1 MNQALVKT
9 FPMPV
14 QQGPNIVPSC
24 LLSDLFKRLDGNN
37 RLVVLDMGH
46 AISSTVRYFSQYRCQ
61 LNFIDLYSED
71 CITLPNPDLN
81 HQQKVDS
88 LRYLLNLGPSTKID
102 ICLFWDVFSYLDD
115 SFVRALIEALEPNIS
130 ETTGALIIN
139 PRDSRRHLPFYR
151 YGISDESH
159 FTQTENSGI
168 QPPIFPR
175 SQRELNNLI
184 DYFAIDRGRLM
195 SQSRAEYLLLVDRED
210 DKTDRSMI

>member
-14 QQGPNIVPSC
+14 QQGPNVVPSC
-24 LLSDLFKRLDGNN
+24 LLPDLFKRLDANN
-37 RLVVLDMGH
+37 RLVVLDMGQG
-46 AISSTVRYFSQYRCQ
+46 ISSTVRYFSQYRCQ

-71 CITLPNPDLN
+71 CIALPNPDLN

-175 SQRELNNLI
+175 SQRDLNNLI

-195 SQSRAEYLLLVDRED
+195 SQSRAEYLLLVDREY

>member
-14 QQGPNIVPSC
+14 QQGPNVVPSC
-24 LLSDLFKRLDGNN
+24 LLPDLFKRLDANN
-37 RLVVLDMGH
+37 RLVVLDMGQ

-61 LNFIDLYSED
+61 LNFIDLYTED
-71 CITLPNPDLN
+71 CIALPNPDLN

-175 SQRELNNLI
+175 SQRDLNNLI

-195 SQSRAEYLLLVDRED
+195 SQSRAEYLLLVDREY

>member
-14 QQGPNIVPSC
+14 QQGPNVVPSC
-24 LLSDLFKRLDGNN
+24 LLPDLFKRLDANN
-37 RLVVLDMGH
+37 RLVVLDMGQ

-71 CITLPNPDLN
+71 CIALPNPDLN

-175 SQRELNNLI
+175 SQRDLNNLI

-195 SQSRAEYLLLVDRED
+195 SQSRAEYLLLVDREY

>member
-1 MNQALVKT
+1 MNQALGKA

-14 QQGPNIVPSC
+14 QQGPNVVPSC
-24 LLSDLFKRLDGNN
+24 LLPDLFKRLDGNN
-37 RLVVLDMGH
+37 RLVVLDMGY

-71 CITLPNPDLN
+71 CIALPNPDLN

-130 ETTGALIIN
+130 ETSGALIIN
-139 PRDSRRHLPFYR
+139 SRDSRRHLPFYR

-195 SQSRAEYLLLVDRED
+195 SESRAEYLLLVDREY

>member
-14 QQGPNIVPSC
+14 QQGPNIVSSC
-24 LLSDLFKRLDGNN
+24 LLPDLFKRLDANN
-37 RLVVLDMGH
+37 RLVVLDMGQ

-71 CITLPNPDLN
+71 CIALPNPDLN

-175 SQRELNNLI
+175 SQRDLNNLI

-195 SQSRAEYLLLVDRED
+195 SQSRAEYLLLVDREY

>member
-24 LLSDLFKRLDGNN
+24 LLPDLFKRLDANN

-46 AISSTVRYFSQYRCQ
+46 AISSTVRYFSQYKCQ

-81 HQQKVDS
+81 HEQKVDA

-195 SQSRAEYLLLVDRED
+195 SQSRAEYLLLVDREY

>member
-24 LLSDLFKRLDGNN
+24 LLPDLFKRLDANN
-37 RLVVLDMGH
+37 RLVVLDMGQ

-71 CITLPNPDLN
+71 CIALPNPDLN

-175 SQRELNNLI
+175 SQRDLNNLI

-195 SQSRAEYLLLVDRED
+195 SQSRAEYLLLVDREY

>member
-24 LLSDLFKRLDGNN
+24 LLPDLFKRLDANN
-37 RLVVLDMGH
+37 RLVVLDMGQ

-71 CITLPNPDLN
+71 CIALPNPDLN

-88 LRYLLNLGPSTKID
+88 LRCLLNLGPSTKID

-175 SQRELNNLI
+175 SQRDLNNLI

-195 SQSRAEYLLLVDRED
+195 SQSRAEYLLLVDREY

>member
-1 MNQALVKT
+1 MNQALGKT

-14 QQGPNIVPSC
+14 QQGPNVVPSC
-24 LLSDLFKRLDGNN
+24 LLPDLFKRLDGNN
-37 RLVVLDMGH
+37 RLVVLDMGY

-71 CITLPNPDLN
+71 CIALPSPDLN

-130 ETTGALIIN
+130 ETSGALIIN

-168 QPPIFPR
+168 QPAIFPR
-175 SQRELNNLI
+175 SQRDLNNLI

-195 SQSRAEYLLLVDRED
+195 SESRAEYLLLVDREY

>member
-1 MNQALVKT
+1 M
-9 FPMPV
+9 
-14 QQGPNIVPSC
+14 PSC
-24 LLSDLFKRLDGNN
+24 LLPDLFKRLDGNN
-37 RLVVLDMGH
+37 RLVVLDMGY

-71 CITLPNPDLN
+71 CIALPSPDLN

-130 ETTGALIIN
+130 ETSGALIIN

-168 QPPIFPR
+168 QPAIFPR
-175 SQRELNNLI
+175 SQRDLNNLI

-195 SQSRAEYLLLVDRED
+195 SESRAEYLLLVDREY

>member
-14 QQGPNIVPSC
+14 QQGPNVVPSC
-24 LLSDLFKRLDGNN
+24 LLPDLFKRLDGNN
-37 RLVVLDMGH
+37 RLVVLDMGY

-71 CITLPNPDLN
+71 CIALPNPDLN

-130 ETTGALIIN
+130 ETSGALIIN

-195 SQSRAEYLLLVDRED
+195 SQSRAEYLLLVDREY

>member
-1 MNQALVKT
+1 MNQALGKT

-14 QQGPNIVPSC
+14 QQGPNVVPSC
-24 LLSDLFKRLDGNN
+24 LLPDLFKRLDGNN
-37 RLVVLDMGH
+37 RLVVLDMGY

-71 CITLPNPDLN
+71 CIALPSPDLN

-102 ICLFWDVFSYLDD
+102 LCLFWDVFSYLDD

-130 ETTGALIIN
+130 ETSGALIIN

-168 QPPIFPR
+168 QPAIFPR
-175 SQRELNNLI
+175 SQRDLNNLI

-195 SQSRAEYLLLVDRED
+195 SESRAEYLLLVDREY

>member
-195 SQSRAEYLLLVDRED
+195 SQSRAEYLLLVDREY

>member
-1 MNQALVKT
+1 MNQALGKT

-14 QQGPNIVPSC
+14 QQGPNVVPSC
-24 LLSDLFKRLDGNN
+24 LLPDLFKRLDGNN
-37 RLVVLDMGH
+37 RLVVLDMGY

-71 CITLPNPDLN
+71 CIALPSPDLN

-195 SQSRAEYLLLVDRED
+195 SQSRAEYLLLVDREY

>member
-1 MNQALVKT
+1 MNQALGKT

-14 QQGPNIVPSC
+14 QQGPNVVPSC
-24 LLSDLFKRLDGNN
+24 LLPDLFKRLDGNN
-37 RLVVLDMGH
+37 RLVVLDMGY

-61 LNFIDLYSED
+61 LNFADLYSED
-71 CITLPNPDLN
+71 CIALPNPDLN

-130 ETTGALIIN
+130 ETSGALIIN

-168 QPPIFPR
+168 QPAIFPR
-175 SQRELNNLI
+175 SQRDLNNLI

-195 SQSRAEYLLLVDRED
+195 SESRAEYLLLVDREY

>member
-14 QQGPNIVPSC
+14 QQGPNVVPSC
-24 LLSDLFKRLDGNN
+24 LLPDLFKRLDVNN

-88 LRYLLNLGPSTKID
+88 LSYLLNLGPSTKID

-168 QPPIFPR
+168 QPPILPR
-175 SQRELNNLI
+175 SQRDLNNLI

-195 SQSRAEYLLLVDRED
+195 SQSRAEYLLLVDREY

>member
-1 MNQALVKT
+1 MNQALGKT

-14 QQGPNIVPSC
+14 QQGPNVVPSC
-24 LLSDLFKRLDGNN
+24 LLPDLFKRLDGNN
-37 RLVVLDMGH
+37 RLVVLDMGY

-71 CITLPNPDLN
+71 CIALPNPDLN

-130 ETTGALIIN
+130 ETSGALIIN

-159 FTQTENSGI
+159 FSQTENSGI
-168 QPPIFPR
+168 QPAIFPR
-175 SQRELNNLI
+175 SQRDLNNLI

-195 SQSRAEYLLLVDRED
+195 SESSAEYLLLVDREY

>member
-14 QQGPNIVPSC
+14 QQGPNVVPSC
-24 LLSDLFKRLDGNN
+24 LLPDLFKRLDGNN
-37 RLVVLDMGH
+37 RLVVLDMGY

-71 CITLPNPDLN
+71 CIALPNSDLN

-130 ETTGALIIN
+130 ETSGALIIN

-168 QPPIFPR
+168 QPAIFPR
-175 SQRELNNLI
+175 SQRDLNNLI

-195 SQSRAEYLLLVDRED
+195 SESRAEYLLLVDREY

>member
-1 MNQALVKT
+1 MNQALGKA

-14 QQGPNIVPSC
+14 QQGPNVVPSC
-24 LLSDLFKRLDGNN
+24 LLPDLFKRLDGNN
-37 RLVVLDMGH
+37 RLVVLDMGY

-130 ETTGALIIN
+130 ETSGALIIN

-168 QPPIFPR
+168 QPAIFPR
-175 SQRELNNLI
+175 SQRDLNNLI

-195 SQSRAEYLLLVDRED
+195 SESRAEYLLLVDREY

>member
-24 LLSDLFKRLDGNN
+24 LLPDLFKRLDGNN
-37 RLVVLDMGH
+37 RLVVLDMGQ

-71 CITLPNPDLN
+71 CIALPNPDLN

-130 ETTGALIIN
+130 ETSGALIIN

-195 SQSRAEYLLLVDRED
+195 SQSRAEYLLLVDREY

>member
-14 QQGPNIVPSC
+14 QQGPNVVPSC
-24 LLSDLFKRLDGNN
+24 LLPDLFKRLDANN
-37 RLVVLDMGH
+37 RLVVLDMGQ

-71 CITLPNPDLN
+71 CIALPNSDLN

-175 SQRELNNLI
+175 SQRDLNNLI

-195 SQSRAEYLLLVDRED
+195 SQSRAEYLLLVDREY

>member
-14 QQGPNIVPSC
+14 QQGPNVVPSC
-24 LLSDLFKRLDGNN
+24 LLPDLFKRLDANN
-37 RLVVLDMGH
+37 RLVVLDMGQ

-71 CITLPNPDLN
+71 CIALPNPDLN

-195 SQSRAEYLLLVDRED
+195 SQSRAEYLLLVDREY

>member
-1 MNQALVKT
+1 MNQALGKT

-14 QQGPNIVPSC
+14 QQGPNVVPSC
-24 LLSDLFKRLDGNN
+24 LLPDLFKRLDGNN
-37 RLVVLDMGH
+37 RLVVLDMGY

-71 CITLPNPDLN
+71 CIALPSPDLN

-168 QPPIFPR
+168 QPAIFPR
-175 SQRELNNLI
+175 SQRDLNNLI

-195 SQSRAEYLLLVDRED
+195 SESRAEYLLLVDREY

>member
-14 QQGPNIVPSC
+14 NQEPKAVPSF
-24 LLSDLFKRLDGNN
+24 LLPDLFKCLDVKN

-46 AISSTVRYFSQYRCQ
+46 AISSTVKYFSQYRCQ

-71 CITLPNPDLN
+71 CIALPNPDLN

-88 LRYLLNLGPSTKID
+88 LRYLLNLGSSTKVD

-115 SFVRALIEALEPNIS
+115 NFVRALIEALEPNIS

-168 QPPIFPR
+168 QPAIFPR
-175 SQRELNNLI
+175 SQRDLNNLI

-195 SQSRAEYLLLVDRED
+195 SESRAEYLLLVDREY

>member
-14 QQGPNIVPSC
+14 QQGPNAVPSC
-24 LLSDLFKRLDGNN
+24 LLPDLFKRLDGNN
-37 RLVVLDMGH
+37 RLVVLDMGY

-71 CITLPNPDLN
+71 CIALPNPDLN

-130 ETTGALIIN
+130 ETSGALIIN

-195 SQSRAEYLLLVDRED
+195 SQSRAEYLLLVDREY